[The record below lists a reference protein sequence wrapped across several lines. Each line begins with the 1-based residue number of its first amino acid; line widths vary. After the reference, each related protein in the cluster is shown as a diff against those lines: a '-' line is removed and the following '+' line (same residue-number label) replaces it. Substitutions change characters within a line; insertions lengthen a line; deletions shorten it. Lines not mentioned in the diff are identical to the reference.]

1 MAEMRVRQPLHAP
14 HRGIAG
20 SAVDV
25 SAQQAHLLVKKNDH
39 LPKTSLKMK
48 RLLSRLIAS
57 AERHARYRRTRNE
70 IAHLSPRLCRDL
82 GISPKDAD
90 HLAHHAVYGH

>member
-1 MAEMRVRQPLHAP
+1 
-14 HRGIAG
+14 
-20 SAVDV
+20 
-25 SAQQAHLLVKKNDH
+25 
-39 LPKTSLKMK
+39 MK

-70 IAHLSPRLCRDL
+70 IAHLSPRLSRDL
-82 GISPKDAD
+82 GISPHDAA